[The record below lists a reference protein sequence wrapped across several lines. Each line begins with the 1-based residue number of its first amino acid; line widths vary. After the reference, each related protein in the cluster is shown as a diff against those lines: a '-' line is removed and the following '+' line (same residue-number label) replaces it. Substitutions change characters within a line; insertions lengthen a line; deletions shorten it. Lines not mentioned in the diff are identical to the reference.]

1 MRLAEVYLNY
11 AEAVVENGSGFGDKE
26 LAENYLNALRRRA
39 GHTDRISLTLE
50 SVLKERRVEMAF
62 EGKRFWDMSCVS
74 ETAYTALG
82 SMPYG
87 SISCE
92 TPRR

>member
-1 MRLAEVYLNY
+1 MHLMFG
-11 AEAVVENGSGFGDKE
+11 VEFFDIRHAWFFPE

-62 EGKRFWDMSCVS
+62 EGKRFWDSG
-74 ETAYTALG
+74 L
-82 SMPYG
+82 PW
-87 SISCE
+87 
-92 TPRR
+92 R